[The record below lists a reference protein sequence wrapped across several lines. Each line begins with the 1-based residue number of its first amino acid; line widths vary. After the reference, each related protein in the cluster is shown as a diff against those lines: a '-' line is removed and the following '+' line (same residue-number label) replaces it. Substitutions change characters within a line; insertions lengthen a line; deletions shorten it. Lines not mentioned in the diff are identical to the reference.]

1 MDTDRRVLE
10 LVGQDLIA
18 DWGDL
23 HNQVRSLAYQAS
35 ELQRASLKLEAMID
49 SHVTLILKTVG
60 DALEEELTLPLR

>member
-1 MDTDRRVLE
+1 
-10 LVGQDLIA
+10 
-18 DWGDL
+18 
-23 HNQVRSLAYQAS
+23 LAYQAS